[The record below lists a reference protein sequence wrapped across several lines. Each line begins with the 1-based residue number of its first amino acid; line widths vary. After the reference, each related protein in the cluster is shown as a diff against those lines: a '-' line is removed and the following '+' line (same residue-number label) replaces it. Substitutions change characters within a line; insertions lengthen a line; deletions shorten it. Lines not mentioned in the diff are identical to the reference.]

1 MALRINGEFK
11 PQNSPLLMR
20 TQIPFLALSC
30 AVLVGCAPAWV
41 LPVRTDG
48 TFRQSI
54 DVSPPTN
61 SGHALPKNYFP
72 HRSDLTWGRLDTRP
86 AVRTRYMP
94 HIPLNLGPL
103 DSKLEISV
111 VVEPDGV
118 VRESVVTV
126 SSGNREI
133 DELYLAAVRSWSY
146 TPALIGGKPVA
157 VQAHQDFKIR
167 LY

>member
-1 MALRINGEFK
+1 
-11 PQNSPLLMR
+11 
-20 TQIPFLALSC
+20 
-30 AVLVGCAPAWV
+30 
-41 LPVRTDG
+41 
-48 TFRQSI
+48 
-54 DVSPPTN
+54 
-61 SGHALPKNYFP
+61 
-72 HRSDLTWGRLDTRP
+72 
-86 AVRTRYMP
+86 MP